1 MKQLLSHI
9 LILRISTA
17 QANRNS
23 RWNPVFHLCATH
35 RQCIDKG
42 SPLVPIPSLSCFWF
56 NVMGWYWWKS
66 YFFQQLGV
74 WDEEVPGEPQGSL
87 QTVESKRLD
96 SICRCCTLPPHP
108 CCAALKDQN
117 KACSSLWMSA
127 YLGVRLSIVWLSK
140 TIKWEETTTRV
151 VMGGMN
157 LVLRFNKNR
166 L

>member
-9 LILRISTA
+9 PVLRRNTA

-35 RQCIDKG
+35 RQFIDKG
-42 SPLVPIPSLSCFWF
+42 CPLVPIPRLIYCNGVVLMKELFLPATWS
-56 NVMGWYWWKS
+56 VGWGSPWWTAGQ
-66 YFFQQLGV
+66 FANCRVQEAFIC
-74 WDEEVPGEPQGSL
+74 
-87 QTVESKRLD
+87 
-96 SICRCCTLPPHP
+96 ICRCCTLPPHP

-117 KACSSLWMSA
+117 EACSSLWMSA

-140 TIKWEETTTRV
+140 TIKWEETITRV
-151 VMGGMN
+151 VVGVMN
-157 LVLRFNKNR
+157 LMLRFNKNR